1 MGSSTAAS
9 RPLATAGKPR
19 FPSIRLILSSG
30 SGKSRRGPQLCIGGS
45 NDELSRQTQRL
56 LAPAVPVLPCQQFDT
71 EDGEVLVGL
80 PLSLMLMTAGVR
92 CFGLEFKV
100 STIDLPRRTV
110 VYVRR

>member
-1 MGSSTAAS
+1 MNSAGRRNACSRRPFPYSRVNSST
-9 RPLATAGKPR
+9 PK
-19 FPSIRLILSSG
+19 
-30 SGKSRRGPQLCIGGS
+30 
-45 NDELSRQTQRL
+45 
-56 LAPAVPVLPCQQFDT
+56 
-71 EDGEVLVGL
+71 DGEVLVGL